1 MLRSLLQ
8 VLVLLLAL
16 VLSAC
21 AMPNSAALPVA
32 QVLPLGG
39 GGTIAGKILF
49 QSGGDLLVWS
59 DGRTRALT
67 SGGTWRQAQWSPDG
81 SEIAYVYQ
89 SKNFSDIFVMKA
101 DGSDNQRLTRGQST
115 SLSDNDWS
123 FRPTWSPDGSQIAYI
138 SDSDSYNPTVRL
150 INRDGT
156 GRRQINFGGSLTD
169 AADALSWSP
178 DGTRLAITAFNQTT
192 SQIVLV
198 EIGRGNVQA
207 ATESSNG
214 ALDPA
219 WSPDGSALAYGVRDT
234 ARMEIRLRRLDGSPE
249 VEVTRGSLSRA
260 PTWSP
265 NGTQLAYLSSRSG
278 SFELY
283 VVDIVND
290 ASGLSAKNERQLTR
304 DLNIDAPSG
313 LSWAR

>member
-1 MLRSLLQ
+1 MSRPILRVS
-8 VLVLLLAL
+8 VLLLAL

-21 AMPNSAALPVA
+21 AMPSSAALPVA
-32 QVLPLGG
+32 QVLPLDGG
-39 GGTIAGKILF
+39 ATIAGKILF
-49 QSGGDLLVWS
+49 QSAGNLWFWS

-67 SGGTWRQAQWSPDG
+67 SGGTWRQPQWSPDG
-81 SEIAYVYQ
+81 AEIAYVYQ
-89 SKNFSDIFVMKA
+89 SKNFSDIFIMKA
-101 DGSDNQRLTRGQST
+101 DGSENHRLTRSQST

-123 FRPTWSPDGSQIAYI
+123 FRPTWSPDGSQIAYV

-156 GRRQINFGGSLTD
+156 GRRQINFGGALTD

-198 EIGRGNVQA
+198 EIGRGNVQV

-214 ALDPA
+214 AIDPA

-265 NGTQLAYLSSRSG
+265 AGNQLAYLSSRGG

-283 VVDIVND
+283 VVDVVSD
-290 ASGLSAKNERQLTR
+290 ASGMSVKNERQLTR

>member
-1 MLRSLLQ
+1 MPT
-8 VLVLLLAL
+8 
-16 VLSAC
+16 SAT
-21 AMPNSAALPVA
+21 LPIA
-32 QVLPLGG
+32 QVLPLSD

-49 QSGGDLLVWS
+49 QSGGDLMFWS

-67 SGGTWRQAQWSPDG
+67 SGGTWRQPQWSPDG
-81 SEIAYVYQ
+81 AEIAYVYQ
-89 SKNFSDIFVMKA
+89 GKNFSDIFIMKA
-101 DGSDNQRLTRGQST
+101 DGSENHRLTRSQST

-123 FRPTWSPDGSQIAYI
+123 FRPTWSPDGRQIAYV

-156 GRRQINFGGSLTD
+156 GRRQISFGGSLTD

-178 DGTRLAITAFNQTT
+178 DGTRLAVTAFNQTT

-198 EIGRGNVQA
+198 EIGRGNLQI
-207 ATESSNG
+207 ATESSYG

-265 NGTQLAYLSSRSG
+265 DGTQLAYLSARGG

-283 VVDIVND
+283 VVDVVNNT
-290 ASGLSAKNERQLTR
+290 SGLSVKNERQLTR

-313 LSWAR
+313 LSWDR